1 MNSAGKCV
9 GRADG
14 AVSAV
19 FSPCLISWAAG
30 DETIAIFIFYTYL
43 FIWLCRVLD
52 SALRLNCPDS
62 CGNLVLDPVLCVG
75 RQTLNHW
82 TAREILAIS
91 FL

>member
-1 MNSAGKCV
+1 M
-9 GRADG
+9 
-14 AVSAV
+14 

-30 DETIAIFIFYTYL
+30 DETIATFIFYTYL
-43 FIWLCRVLD
+43 FIWLCWVLD

-75 RQTLNHW
+75 RQILNRW
-82 TAREILAIS
+82 TAREVLAIS